1 MNVIPKRLEKYMSFS
16 VDNKLVFIDSFQFL
30 SSLLDNLFKKLG
42 ENDFKH
48 LNLIFKNLIV
58 KKQKRFYPFEHMCN
72 IEKFNEPLPSK
83 NKFYNLLIDKKNQG
97 EIVSTCS
104 KSFEQAFDNDKRLSQ
119 FELKM

>member
-1 MNVIPKRLEKYMSFS
+1 MMHILLCKKNYDFVMNVIPKRLEKYMSFS

-58 KKQKRFYPFEHMCN
+58 KKQKRFYPFEHMCD

-83 NKFYNLLIDKKNQG
+83 NKSYNLLIDKKN
-97 EIVSTCS
+97 
-104 KSFEQAFDNDKRLSQ
+104 
-119 FELKM
+119 